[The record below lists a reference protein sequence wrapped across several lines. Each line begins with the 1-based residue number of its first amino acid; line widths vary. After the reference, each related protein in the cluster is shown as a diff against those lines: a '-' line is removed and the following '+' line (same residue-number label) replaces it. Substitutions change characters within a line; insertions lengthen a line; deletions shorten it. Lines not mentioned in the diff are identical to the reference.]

1 MSKTDRFRLEHISVC
16 IEKIIKLTE
25 ILQTLESF
33 EERWVEQDAMIRNF
47 EILGEASKHLS
58 NTLKDKY
65 PEIEWAKM
73 KGMRNFMTHQ
83 YFGIQLDTVWETAKT
98 DIPLLKEQIITIL
111 NDLNQELE

>member
-58 NTLKDKY
+58 STLKEKY
-65 PEIEWAKM
+65 PEIEWNKI

-98 DIPLLKEQIITIL
+98 DIPILKSQIKEIL
-111 NDLNQELE
+111 NDLNTN